1 MKYFPVYLLFIL
13 LVSCSKSTPTAVVVP
28 PVIIPPVLD
37 STYIQHGTPFA
48 YMPDSRDVT
57 IYQVNM
63 RVFNPGTFQSVISRL
78 DSIKALGVNVI
89 YLMPVYPVGQLK
101 AFNSPYCV
109 KDYRAVNTE
118 FGSLQDL
125 KGLVDA
131 AHNRNMAVILDWVAN
146 HTSWDNSWISNKAWY
161 LQDGSGNIIS
171 PPGMGWS
178 DVAQLDFT
186 NTDMRL
192 AMINAMRYWVY
203 NANIDGFRCDYADG
217 PPADFWKQAI
227 DTLRNIKTH
236 KFLMLAEGSRS
247 SNYSAGF
254 DYNFGFNFFSTLK
267 TIYSSNTSV
276 LSIDNLNNTEYTSA
290 TGNQQVVRY
299 TSNHDVDGSDGTPL
313 QLFGGKDGSL
323 ASFVVVVYMK
333 SVPMIYTGQEVGT
346 AVKFIFPF
354 TGAKVDWTIN
364 PDVTAAYKKII
375 AFRNNS
381 AAIRQGQLTSYSTA
395 DVCAFTKVLGT
406 DSVLVLVNLRNKVIN
421 YTLPAAIANSN
432 WTDAYNASAIA
443 LTSQVSL
450 QPYIYMVMKK

>member
-1 MKYFPVYLLFIL
+1 MKNLIIVFIIL
-13 LVSCSKSTPTAVVVP
+13 ILGCSKTSGTAAVTPPIVVP
-28 PVIIPPVLD
+28 PVID
-37 STYIQHGTPFA
+37 STYIQHGTPYA
-48 YMPDSRDVT
+48 NMPDSRDVT

-63 RVFNPGTFQSVISRL
+63 RVFNPGNFQSVVSRL

-89 YLMPVYPVGQLK
+89 YLMPIYPVGQLK

-109 KDYRAVNTE
+109 KDYKSINTE
-118 FGSLQDL
+118 FGTLQDL

-146 HTSWDNSWISNKAWY
+146 HTSWDNSWINNKAWY
-161 LQDGSGNIIS
+161 LQDGSGNIVS

-178 DVAQLDFT
+178 DVAQLNFT

-192 AMINAMRYWVY
+192 AMINAMSYWVY

-236 KFLMLAEGSRS
+236 KLLMLAEGSRS
-247 SNYSAGF
+247 TNFSAGF

-267 TIYSSNTSV
+267 TIYSNNTSV
-276 LSIDNLNNTEYTSA
+276 LSIDNLNISEYTNSS
-290 TGNQQVVRY
+290 GNQQVVRY

-323 ASFVVVVYMK
+323 ASFVVVAYMK

-346 AVKFIFPF
+346 AVKFTFPF
-354 TGAKVDWTIN
+354 TGTKVDWTIN
-364 PDVTAAYKKII
+364 PDITAAYKKII
-375 AFRNNS
+375 AFRNSSS
-381 AAIRQGQLTSYSTA
+381 AILQGQLTSYSTA
-395 DVCAFTKVLGT
+395 DVCAFTKILGT
-406 DSVLVLVNLRNKVIN
+406 DSVLVLVNLRNTISN
-421 YTLPAAIANSN
+421 YTLPTAIANSS
-432 WTDAYNASAIA
+432 WTDAFNANTVA
-443 LTSQVSL
+443 LNTQVSL
-450 QPYIYMVMKK
+450 QPYSYLVMKK